1 MHQRIVVPDGLASP
15 RVRENGPSYAHVVVA
30 SGKKLVFIAGQLARD
45 ENGEIVGKGD
55 MAAQI
60 RQTCTNI
67 GLALAAAGAT
77 FADVVESITFV
88 TNLREYMRHSSIR
101 GEYFGAEPPT
111 STTIGI
117 SELAEPDGMIEI
129 RVTAVVEG

>member
-1 MHQRIVVPDGLASP
+1 MIERIVVPQGVASP
-15 RVRENGPSYAHVVVA
+15 RLRPTGPSYAQVVIA

-45 ENGEIVGKGD
+45 EQGNIVGKAD
-55 MAAQI
+55 WEAQI
-60 RQTCTNI
+60 RQTCKNI

-88 TNLREYMRHSSIR
+88 TDIREYMKHSAVR
-101 GEYFGAEPPT
+101 GEFFGAEPPT

-117 SELAEPDGMIEI
+117 AELADPDGMIEI
-129 RVTAVVEG
+129 RVTAVLDN

>member
-15 RVRENGPSYAHVVVA
+15 RVRPTGPSYAQVVVA
-30 SGKKLVFIAGQLARD
+30 SGKKLVFVAGQLARD
-45 ENGEIVGKGD
+45 ERGNIVGKGD

-60 RQTCTNI
+60 RQTCKNV
-67 GLALAAAGAT
+67 GLALSAAGAT

-88 TNLREYMRHSSIR
+88 TDIKEYMRHSAVR

-117 SELAEPDGMIEI
+117 AELADPDGMIEI
-129 RVTAVVEG
+129 RVTAVIDN

>member
-1 MHQRIVVPDGLASP
+1 MIERIVVPEGVASP
-15 RVRENGPSYAHVVVA
+15 RQRPTGPSYAQVVIA

-45 ENGEIVGKGD
+45 EQGNIVGKGD
-55 MAAQI
+55 WEAQI
-60 RQTCTNI
+60 RQTCKNI

-88 TNLREYMRHSSIR
+88 TDIREYMKHSAVR
-101 GEYFGAEPPT
+101 GEFFGAEPPT

-117 SELAEPDGMIEI
+117 SELADPDGMIEI
-129 RVTAVVEG
+129 RVTAVVDA